1 MTNRWPFAPLP
12 LFGFDLLT
20 IDCPWNFS
28 LYSEKGEGKSA
39 QAHYECMPLDQIA
52 RLPVGQL
59 VGADA
64 WIFSWATAPLLP
76 EAIDCLRAWGFVYVT
91 RLTWRKV
98 TRTGKVRMGPGY
110 IARTCDETVLVG
122 RIGKPAFA
130 HALPSIFDG
139 VAREHSRKPEEF
151 FKLVEDFMPMARRAD
166 IFGREQRPGWTV
178 WGNEAGKFGGIAA

>member
-1 MTNRWPFAPLP
+1 MSWIFDPLP
-12 LFGFDLLT
+12 LFGYDLLT
-20 IDCPWNFS
+20 IDVPWHFD

-39 QAHYECMPLDQIA
+39 QAHYDCMPLDEIA

-76 EAIDCLRAWGFVYVT
+76 QAIDILEGWGFVYVS

-98 TRTGKVRMGPGY
+98 TKNGKVRMGPGY
-110 IARTCDETVLVG
+110 VVRTCDETVLVG
-122 RIGKPAFA
+122 RIGRPRYA
-130 HALPSIFDG
+130 HALPSLFDG
-139 VAREHSRKPEEF
+139 VARQHSRKPDEF
-151 FKLVEDFMPMARRAD
+151 FRMVEGFAPNARRAD

-178 WGNEAGKFGGIAA
+178 WGNETTKFEGVAA